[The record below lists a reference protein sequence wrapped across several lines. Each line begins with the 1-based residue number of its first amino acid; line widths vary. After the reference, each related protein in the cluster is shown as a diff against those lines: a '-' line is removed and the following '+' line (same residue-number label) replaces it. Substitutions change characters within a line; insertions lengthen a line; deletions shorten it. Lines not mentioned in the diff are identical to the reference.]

1 VRKAVV
7 AVLLAALVGASC
19 TSAPTTSPRSTGSTP
34 TSATSSTTRPPSAL
48 DNLTAFF
55 TAVANIDQ
63 RLKAAAAAA
72 NGNIGA
78 TKITVSKAT
87 LDTIAA
93 ADPAPAAHD
102 IPAGLAPDVM
112 QPVLR
117 VQRDLLS
124 RFYAFRGFTVLR
136 TEQGEPETILRSDER
151 AAYLMSCLQ
160 NGSQP
165 AASFPDD
172 LEAAQTAASHVP
184 PVVAVEPSS
193 RAAADL
199 ALWLHYLV
207 LANSGCMMCGDFRV
221 TAVPTINWHH
231 VAPLSSGG
239 NSWDGD
245 MAGILFTAQYTAGQ
259 GWAVQINAC

>member
-1 VRKAVV
+1 MRRAFF

-19 TSAPTTSPRSTGSTP
+19 TSAPLTSLRNTGSTP
-34 TSATSSTTRPPSAL
+34 TTATSSTTRPPSAL
-48 DNLTAFF
+48 DNLTAYF

-63 RLKAAAAAA
+63 RLKAAAAVA

-78 TKITVSKAT
+78 TEITVSKAT
-87 LDTIAA
+87 LDIIAT
-93 ADPAPAAHD
+93 ADPTPAAND
-102 IPAGLAPDVM
+102 IPAGLPPDVM

-124 RFYAFRGFTVLR
+124 RFYAFRGFTVLV

-165 AASFPDD
+165 AASFAAD
-172 LEAAQTAASHVP
+172 LAAAQAAASHAP
-184 PVVAVEPSS
+184 PVVAVDASS

-221 TAVPTINWHH
+221 TAIPAINWHH
-231 VAPLSSGG
+231 VAPLSPGG

>member
-1 VRKAVV
+1 MHKAVV
-7 AVLLAALVGASC
+7 AVVLAALVGASC
-19 TSAPTTSPRSTGSTP
+19 TSAPVTSPRGTGSP
-34 TSATSSTTRPPSAL
+34 STSATSSTTRPPSAL
-48 DNLTAFF
+48 DNLAAFF
-55 TAVANIDQ
+55 RDVTEIDH
-63 RLKAAAAAA
+63 RLKSAAAAA

-93 ADPAPAAHD
+93 ADPTPAAND

-124 RFYAFRGFTVLR
+124 RFYAFRGFTVLV
-136 TEQGEPETILRSDER
+136 TQQGEPETILRSDER
-151 AAYLMSCLQ
+151 AAYLLSCLQ
-160 NGSQP
+160 NGSKP
-165 AASFPDD
+165 AASFPLD
-172 LEAAQTAASHVP
+172 LAAAQAAASHAP
-184 PVVAVEPSS
+184 PVVAVDPSS

-207 LANSGCMMCGDFRV
+207 LANAGCMMCGDFRV
-221 TAVPTINWHH
+221 TAIPAINWHH
-231 VAPLSSGG
+231 VAPMSPGG